1 MNLALLHI
9 HGNMTRDAESRFS
22 PDGKMSVVLNVA
34 VNGRKRQDGT
44 EPVTYYRA
52 TAYGKLAEVMDKI
65 KPAKG
70 TPVLVVG
77 SFEPR
82 PYEANDGTQR
92 VSYDI
97 SADHIQLLGS
107 RDQQAPRTTDD
118 LNSVPF

>member
-1 MNLALLHI
+1 MSLAVLTI
-9 HGNMTRDAESRFS
+9 NGNMTRDAESRFS
-22 PDGKMSVVLNVA
+22 PDGRLSVVLNVA

-44 EPVTYYRA
+44 EPVAYSRA
-52 TAYGKLAEVMDKI
+52 TAYGKLAEIMDKI
-65 KPAKG
+65 KPTTG

-97 SADHIQLLGS
+97 TADHIQLLGK
-107 RDQQAPRTTDD
+107 RDAKPEGEAP
-118 LNSVPF
+118 F